1 VSGLEAPVMPEQQRD
16 TDGYEKWVT
25 EYAPL
30 IRFLAHRMAF
40 RLPPYMD
47 VDDLIQAGVIGL
59 VDAIG
64 KYDPTK
70 ETQFKTYAEFRIRGA
85 MLDEIRSL
93 DWVPRSVHE
102 KVHLF
107 QKTYDQLI
115 KNLGRAPEESELAK
129 ALSMTQEEYEKF
141 LFQAK
146 GVSLL
151 HMEDLGLSDETTF
164 DTIADPQAE
173 DPFSSLLAQ
182 DTRQELTDAIDHLP
196 EKERRVVSLYYIEE
210 LTMKEIGKVLEITE
224 SRVCQ
229 LHTQAILRLKGLLS
243 APVSGRAKLL

>member
-1 VSGLEAPVMPEQQRD
+1 MPENKSDSEQ
-16 TDGYEKWVT
+16 YEKWVT
-25 EYAPL
+25 EFAPL
-30 IRFLAHRMAF
+30 LRYLAHRLAF
-40 RLPPYMD
+40 RLPPYLD

-59 VDAIG
+59 MDAVQ

-85 MLDEIRSL
+85 MLDTLRSL

-107 QKTYDQLI
+107 QKTYDQLVRD
-115 KNLGRAPEESELAK
+115 LGRAPEESEIAK
-129 ALSMTQEEYEKF
+129 ALSMTDEAYEKF

-151 HMEDLGLSDETTF
+151 RLEDLGIAEDSPF
-164 DTIADPQAE
+164 DSIVDPQAE
-173 DPFSSLLAQ
+173 DPFSQLLAQ
-182 DTRQELTDAIDHLP
+182 DTRQALMEAIGHLP
-196 EKERRVVSLYYIEE
+196 EKERGVISLYYIEE
-210 LTMKEIGKVLEITE
+210 LTMKEIGKALNVTE

-243 APVSGRAKLL
+243 AAASR